1 MKFFQSKR
9 KQFEELTRP
18 YGQDIYRLALWRLAN
33 QQDAEDVVQETFLRA
48 YRSFHTFQAGT
59 NAKAWL
65 TKISLNAI
73 NDLLK
78 KKLRQPD
85 MVSLDVEGDEIE
97 SIQSESMSLQD
108 PALQLSMNEFDP
120 ALLIALRKLPVS
132 LLYPLLLRELED
144 LSYEEIASILSIPTG
159 TVMSR
164 LFRARRL
171 VRDRLTE
178 HSQNNVKQ
186 KVMDDEMQ

>member
-9 KQFEELTRP
+9 NQFEELTKP

-33 QQDAEDVVQETFLRA
+33 RQDAEDVVQETFLRA
-48 YRSFHTFQAGT
+48 YRSFHTFQTGT

-65 TKISLNAI
+65 TKISLNVI

-78 KKLRQPD
+78 KKTRQPD
-85 MVSLDVEGDEIE
+85 TVSFDGDGDEIE
-97 SIQSESMSLQD
+97 SLQSESVSLQD
-108 PALQLSMNEFDP
+108 PAVQIMMNEFDP
-120 ALLIALRKLPVS
+120 ALLLALRKLPVS

-144 LSYEEIASILSIPTG
+144 LSYEEIASILAIPTG

-178 HSQNNVKQ
+178 RSQSHAKQ
-186 KVMDDEMQ
+186 KVVDDEV

>member
-178 HSQNNVKQ
+178 HSQYHVKQ
-186 KVMDDEMQ
+186 KVLDDEMQ

>member
-1 MKFFQSKR
+1 MKFFQNKR

-33 QQDAEDVVQETFLRA
+33 RQDAEDVVQETFLRA
-48 YRSFHTFQAGT
+48 YRSFHTFQSGT
-59 NAKAWL
+59 NIKAWL
-65 TKISLNAI
+65 TKISLNVI

-78 KKLRQPD
+78 KKIRQPD
-85 MVSLDVEGDEIE
+85 TVSYDVDDDEIE
-97 SIQSESMSLQD
+97 SLQSDSISLQD
-108 PALQLSMNEFDP
+108 PAVQLTLNEFDP
-120 ALLIALRKLPVS
+120 ALLLALQKLPVS

-144 LSYEEIASILSIPTG
+144 LSYEEIASILTIPTG

-171 VRDRLTE
+171 IRDRLTE
-178 HSQNNVKQ
+178 HSHSHAKQ
-186 KVMDDEMQ
+186 KVVDDEMQ

>member
-9 KQFEELTRP
+9 KQFEELTKP
-18 YGQDIYRLALWRLAN
+18 FGQDIYRLALWRLSN

-48 YRSFHTFQAGT
+48 YRSFHTFQSGT

-65 TKISLNAI
+65 TKISLNVI

-78 KKLRQPD
+78 KKIRQPD
-85 MVSLDVEGDEIE
+85 TVSFDIEGDEIE
-97 SIQSESMSLQD
+97 SLQSDSISLQD
-108 PALQLSMNEFDP
+108 PALQLMMNEFDP
-120 ALLIALRKLPVS
+120 ALLLALRKLPVS

-144 LSYEEIASILSIPTG
+144 LSYEEIASILAIPTG

-164 LFRARRL
+164 LFRARRI

-178 HSQNNVKQ
+178 HPQSHAKQ
-186 KVMDDEMQ
+186 KVVDDEM

>member
-18 YGQDIYRLALWRLAN
+18 FGQDIYRLALWRLAN
-33 QQDAEDVVQETFLRA
+33 RQDAEDVVQETFMRA
-48 YRSFHTFQAGT
+48 YRSFHTFQKGT
-59 NAKAWL
+59 NVKAWL
-65 TKISLNAI
+65 TKISLNVI

-78 KKLRQPD
+78 KKIRQPD
-85 MVSLDVEGDEIE
+85 TVSLEIDCDEIE
-97 SIQSESMSLQD
+97 SLQSDSMSLQD
-108 PALQLSMNEFDP
+108 PALQLAMNEFDP
-120 ALLIALRKLPVS
+120 ALLLTLRKLPIS

-144 LSYEEIASILSIPTG
+144 LSYEEIASILAIPTG

-178 HSQNNVKQ
+178 HSQPHAKQ
-186 KVMDDEMQ
+186 KVADDELQ

>member
-1 MKFFQSKR
+1 VKFFQSKR

-18 YGQDIYRLALWRLAN
+18 FGQDIYRLALWRLAN
-33 QQDAEDVVQETFLRA
+33 RQDAEDVVQETFMRA
-48 YRSFHTFQAGT
+48 YRSFHTFQKGT
-59 NAKAWL
+59 NVKAWL
-65 TKISLNAI
+65 TKISLNVI

-78 KKLRQPD
+78 KKIRQPD
-85 MVSLDVEGDEIE
+85 TVSLEIDCDEIE
-97 SIQSESMSLQD
+97 SLQSDSMSLQD
-108 PALQLSMNEFDP
+108 PALQLAMNEFDP
-120 ALLIALRKLPVS
+120 ALLLTLRKLPIS

-144 LSYEEIASILSIPTG
+144 LSYEEIASILAIPTG

-178 HSQNNVKQ
+178 HSQPHAKQ
-186 KVMDDEMQ
+186 KVADDELQ